1 MRNFIYAAN
10 WKLNKSPKEADAF
23 FKDFLGRLPKGGL
36 GASSSGGEK
45 QIVFFVPALTLFSSL
60 ESVKRANAGAVLR
73 LGLQNS
79 YWEAK
84 GAFTGENS
92 ASVAEEMGAEWL
104 LVGHSERRS
113 LFGETDAD
121 TAKKV
126 AAGFQAGLAPMLCV
140 GETLSEREAGETI
153 DVVRRQLQAVV
164 QVEALKAK
172 ITSGSAFVIAYEPV
186 WAIGTG
192 KVATP
197 EQASEV
203 HQAIRGILKAELGD
217 KTAQAISILYGGSV
231 KADNAKAIGGMP
243 DIDGFLVG
251 GASLEPASFAGL
263 FRTES

>member
-1 MRNFIYAAN
+1 MRHFIYAAN

-23 FKDFLGRLPKGGL
+23 FQDFLGRLPKGGL
-36 GASSSGGEK
+36 GASPTGGKK
-45 QIVFFVPALTLFSSL
+45 QIVFFVPALTLSASL
-60 ESVKRANAGAVLR
+60 EAGRKSSGSNLE

-92 ASVAEEMGAEWL
+92 ASVAKEMGAEWL

-140 GETLSEREAGETI
+140 GETLSEREAGKTI
-153 DVVRRQLQAVV
+153 DVVRRQLQAVL

-172 ITSGSAFVIAYEPV
+172 ISSGSAFVIAYEPV

-203 HQAIRGILKAELGD
+203 HQAIRKILTNELGE
-217 KTAQAISILYGGSV
+217 KIAQAISILYGGSV
-231 KADNAKAIGGMP
+231 KPDNAKAIGGMP

-263 FRTES
+263 FGE

>member
-1 MRNFIYAAN
+1 MRHFLYAAN
-10 WKLNKSPKEADAF
+10 WKLNKSPDEAEAF
-23 FKDFLGRLPKGGL
+23 FEDFLGRLPKGGL
-36 GASSSGGEK
+36 GASASGGQK
-45 QIVFFVPALTLFSSL
+45 QIVFFVPALTLSSSIAAL
-60 ESVKRANAGAVLR
+60 NRASGGGILQ
-73 LGLQNS
+73 LGLQNA

-92 ASVAEEMGAEWL
+92 ASVAREMGAGWL

-126 AAGFQAGLAPMLCV
+126 AAGFQAGLKPMLCV
-140 GETLSEREAGETI
+140 GESFAEREAGKTI
-153 DVVRRQLQAVV
+153 EVVQRQLQAIMCD
-164 QVEALKAK
+164 EGLKAK
-172 ITSGSAFVIAYEPV
+172 IITGSDFVIAYEPV

-203 HQAIRGILKAELGD
+203 HQAIRQILVAELGFEVAN
-217 KTAQAISILYGGSV
+217 KISILYGGSV
-231 KADNAKAIGGMP
+231 KPDNAKAIGGMP

-251 GASLEPASFAGL
+251 GASLEPATFAGL
-263 FRTES
+263 F

>member
-10 WKLNKSPKEADAF
+10 WKLNKTPKDAELF
-23 FKDFLGRLPKGGL
+23 FQDFLGQLPKSGL
-36 GASSSGGEK
+36 GASASGGKK
-45 QIVFFVPALTLFSSL
+45 QIVFFVPALTLSASM
-60 ESVKRANAGAVLR
+60 EAKRR
-73 LGLQNS
+73 SEDSTFELGLQNAF
-79 YWEAK
+79 WEAK

-92 ASVAEEMGAEWL
+92 STVAKQMGADWL

-126 AAGFQAGLAPMLCV
+126 AAAFQAALTPMLCV
-140 GETLSEREAGETI
+140 GESLAERESGKTI
-153 DVVRRQLQAVV
+153 EVVRRQLHVV
-164 QVEALKAK
+164 LRDEAIKAK
-172 ITSGSAFVIAYEPV
+172 IISGNAFVIAYEPV

-203 HQAIRGILKAELGD
+203 HQAIRGILTSELGE
-217 KTAQAISILYGGSV
+217 KSAQAISILYGGSV
-231 KADNAKAIGGMP
+231 KADNAKAIAAMP

-251 GASLEPASFAGL
+251 GASLEPSSFAAL
-263 FRTES
+263 F

>member
-10 WKLNKSPKEADAF
+10 WKLNKSPKEARAF
-23 FKDFLGRLPKGGL
+23 FADFLSRLPAGGL
-36 GASSSGGEK
+36 GASASGGKK
-45 QIVFFVPALTLFSSL
+45 QIVFFVPALSLSAVVETLS
-60 ESVKRANAGAVLR
+60 GAPTIQA
-73 LGLQNS
+73 GLQNAHT
-79 YWEAK
+79 EAK

-92 ASVAEEMGAEWL
+92 AAVAMEMGAKWL

-113 LFGETDAD
+113 LFGETDLD

-126 AAGFQAGLAPMLCV
+126 DAAFRAGMTAMLCV
-140 GETLSEREAGETI
+140 GESLSEREAGKTL
-153 DVVRRQLQAVV
+153 DVVRRQLLVV
-164 QVEALKAK
+164 LQDTSLKSK
-172 ITSGSAFVIAYEPV
+172 IISEKKFEIAYEPV

-203 HQAIRGILKAELGD
+203 HQAIRRILIAELGE
-217 KTAQAISILYGGSV
+217 TAAKEISILYGGSV
-231 KADNAKAIGGMP
+231 KPENAKAIGAMP

-263 FRTES
+263 F